1 MVNRNALRS
10 LYPDTSLPT
19 YGGSHS
25 RPGSSR
31 ELPGSPPRRTAC
43 PHETG
48 KGWPSLTAP
57 QDNTADYGI
66 SRDYIYNIATN
77 PHIVKYFFVNLNK
90 HRATPLPFHGGSRGR
105 PGDLKLDACDS
116 RDIPEFPRMR
126 KIKKPAVEAGFLSG
140 GSRHYPWYPPIR
152 MNSNVVKL
160 RMVRCSFWVDG

>member
-57 QDNTADYGI
+57 QDNTTDYGI
-66 SRDYIYNIATN
+66 SRAYIYNIATT

-90 HRATPLPFHGGSRGR
+90 YCATPLPFHGGSRGSPGGPDCRR
-105 PGDLKLDACDS
+105 PG
-116 RDIPEFPRMR
+116 FPGHPGITPGE
-126 KIKKPAVEAGFLSG
+126 KNKKPAVEAGFLSG
-140 GSRHYPWYPPIR
+140 GSRHYPWYPSIR

-160 RMVRCSFWVDG
+160 RMVRCSFLVDG